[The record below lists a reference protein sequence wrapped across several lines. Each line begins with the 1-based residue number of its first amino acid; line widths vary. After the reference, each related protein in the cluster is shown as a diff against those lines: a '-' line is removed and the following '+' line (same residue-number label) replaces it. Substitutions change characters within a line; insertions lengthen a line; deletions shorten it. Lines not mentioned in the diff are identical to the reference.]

1 MRPRASTTLAD
12 FLDERDS
19 QISFSV
25 THGWSAFGGADPFAS
40 VSNTLCAPNN
50 PKAKT
55 VTFGFAP
62 AGIDAE
68 TKSKNG
74 ARSLAVTDLMS
85 FLKIMAVHP
94 SIARGEIA
102 KSAGH

>member
-1 MRPRASTTLAD
+1 MLA
-12 FLDERDS
+12 
-19 QISFSV
+19 
-25 THGWSAFGGADPFAS
+25 APFAS
-40 VSNTLCAPNN
+40 LSNTLCAPNN

-68 TKSKNG
+68 AKNITG
-74 ARSLAVTDLMS
+74 ARSPALTNLMS
-85 FLKIMAVHP
+85 FLNIMAVFP
-94 SIARGEIA
+94 SIADGEIT